1 MNRSRVLILLGIL
14 LLVGALAVLVIFP
27 QVLANQQPTETPPPP
42 TPEVQTTEILVA
54 AQNIPRGAVIS
65 SDAVV
70 PSKWPNDS
78 LPPADLIT
86 TDPKNVVGKIAR
98 TDVLRGQPMLSSLI
112 TADANA
118 LAAPGGDASL
128 FIPAGKVAMA
138 FPIDKL
144 TSVGYAIGAGDHVDL
159 IVSFAVVEVDQ
170 EGQFPVM
177 PFNRDMVDELVSAGL
192 QPADAVARVLSKLDS
207 AAIRPRLL
215 SQLTLQDVEVLH
227 VGEWPAGGILP
238 QTTPT
243 LSPEQQSAQV
253 QTAAGTPTTTPPRP
267 EMVILLVD
275 QQQALILQWLQQEGN
290 VALNLVLRGAGDN
303 APVSTD
309 TVTYQYIL
317 TNFNITIPPKTNTII
332 VGEQS
337 GTVNPPQ

>member
-27 QVLANQQPTETPPPP
+27 QVLANQQPTETPIP
-42 TPEVQTTEILVA
+42 TPEILTTEILVA

-65 SDAVV
+65 PDAVV
-70 PSKWPNDS
+70 PGKWPNDS

-86 TDPKNVVGKIAR
+86 TDPEKVIGKIAR

-112 TADANA
+112 TADPKA
-118 LAAPGGDASL
+118 LAATGGDASL
-128 FIPAGKVAMA
+128 FVPAGKVAMA
-138 FPIDKL
+138 FPINKL
-144 TSVGYAIGAGDHVDL
+144 TSVGYAIGAGDHVDV

-192 QPADAVARVLSKLDS
+192 EPAEAVARVLSKLDT

-215 SQLTLQDVEVLH
+215 SQLTLQNVEVLH
-227 VGEWPAGGILP
+227 VGEWPIGGVLP
-238 QTTPT
+238 KITPT
-243 LSPEQQSAQV
+243 LSPEQQNAQV

-267 EMVILLVD
+267 DMVILLVD

-290 VALNLVLRGAGDN
+290 VALNLALRGAGDN

-309 TVTYQYIL
+309 TVSYQYIL

-332 VGEQS
+332 VGEES
-337 GTVNPPQ
+337 GTTRPPQ

>member
-27 QVLANQQPTETPPPP
+27 QVLANQQPTETPTP
-42 TPEVQTTEILVA
+42 TPEVLTTEILVA

-65 SDAVV
+65 ADAVV
-70 PSKWPNDS
+70 PGKWPNDS

-86 TDPKNVVGKIAR
+86 TDPEKVVGKIAR

-112 TADANA
+112 TADPKA
-118 LAAPGGDASL
+118 LAATGGDASL

-138 FPIDKL
+138 FPINKL
-144 TSVGYAIGAGDHVDL
+144 TSVGYAIGTGDHVDV

-192 QPADAVARVLSKLDS
+192 QPAEAVARVLGKLDT

-215 SQLTLQDVEVLH
+215 SQLTLQNVEVLH
-227 VGEWPAGGILP
+227 VGEWPIGGILP
-238 QTTPT
+238 KTTPT

-253 QTAAGTPTTTPPRP
+253 QAAAGGTPTTTPPRP
-267 EMVILLVD
+267 DMVIVLVD

-309 TVTYQYIL
+309 TVSYQYIL

-332 VGEQS
+332 VGEES
-337 GTVNPPQ
+337 GTVKPPQ